1 MPGLD
6 TGSLDRRIRIERDGK
21 PSHDGLQN
29 VPGKPFPLATV
40 WAQYK
45 PARGQ
50 ERFDLATREAE
61 IPVAFIIRWSRTVAD
76 VGPADR
82 VRYPAKDD
90 GQLFEIIA
98 APREIGRRDGLE
110 LTCRAVKAG

>member
-6 TGSLDRRIRIERDGK
+6 AGSLDRRIRIERDGQTT
-21 PSHDGLQN
+21 HDGLQN
-29 VPGKPFPLATV
+29 VPGAPFVLAEV

-50 ERFDLATREAE
+50 ERFELATREAE
-61 IPVAFIIRWSRTVAD
+61 IPVAFIIRWSRRVAD

-82 VRYPAKDD
+82 VRYPARDD

-110 LTCRAVKAG
+110 LTCRAVSAG

>member
-1 MPGLD
+1 MVGLD
-6 TGSLDRRIRIERDGK
+6 TGSLDRRIQIVRDA
-21 PSHDGLQN
+21 PPTHDGLQN
-29 VPGKPFPLATV
+29 VPGAPFVLATV

-45 PARGQ
+45 PARGA
-50 ERFDLATREAE
+50 ERFELATLEGE

-82 VRYPAKDD
+82 VRYGD
-90 GQLFEIIA
+90 QLFDIIA

-110 LTCRAVKAG
+110 LTCRAVVAG